1 MLLLELVQ
9 GGELFS
15 VMHPGAEFCCLPEA
29 QVKFYAMAIADAL
42 AYMHRGKYVFRDLK
56 PENVMIDRFGYPV
69 VIDFGFAKY
78 VPEKTYTLCGSKL
91 FLCRAVLCCCR
102 NISRCVV
109 VSYFC
114 VVLSCVVV
122 EILVI
127 V

>member
-1 MLLLELVQ
+1 MLLELVQ

-102 NISRCVV
+102 NIGDS
-109 VSYFC
+109 
-114 VVLSCVVV
+114 
-122 EILVI
+122 VI
-127 V
+127 IF